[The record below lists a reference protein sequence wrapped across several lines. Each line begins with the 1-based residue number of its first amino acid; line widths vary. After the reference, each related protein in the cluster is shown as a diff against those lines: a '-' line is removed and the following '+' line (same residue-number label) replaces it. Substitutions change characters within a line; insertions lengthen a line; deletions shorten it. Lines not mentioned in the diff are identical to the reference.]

1 MSIVSESKPWWA
13 ITSAEK
19 ELGIDSQPFT
29 TASPRAQIFFS
40 VFSLTSISCQM
51 ILSLRREAM
60 SAGE

>member
-1 MSIVSESKPWWA
+1 MSMVSESKPWWA

-19 ELGIDSQPFT
+19 PLGMESHPFT

-40 VFSLTSISCQM
+40 AFSLTSISCQM
-51 ILSLRREAM
+51 TLSLRREVM